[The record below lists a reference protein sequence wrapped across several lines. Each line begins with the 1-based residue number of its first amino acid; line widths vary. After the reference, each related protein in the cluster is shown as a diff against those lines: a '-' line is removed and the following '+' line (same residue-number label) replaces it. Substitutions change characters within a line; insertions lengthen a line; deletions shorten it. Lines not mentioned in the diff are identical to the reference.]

1 MNNHKL
7 VYHKTRKN
15 CYSIHI
21 DRGTPPP
28 GCHER
33 AGTAAL
39 HALSLAFTNAGL
51 PNSGLP
57 NAEGAA

>member
-7 VYHKTRKN
+7 VYHKLRQH
-15 CYSIHI
+15 CYPTHI
-21 DRGTPPP
+21 DHDTHQPLRP
-28 GCHER
+28 ER

-51 PNSGLP
+51 PT
-57 NAEGAA
+57 AEGAA